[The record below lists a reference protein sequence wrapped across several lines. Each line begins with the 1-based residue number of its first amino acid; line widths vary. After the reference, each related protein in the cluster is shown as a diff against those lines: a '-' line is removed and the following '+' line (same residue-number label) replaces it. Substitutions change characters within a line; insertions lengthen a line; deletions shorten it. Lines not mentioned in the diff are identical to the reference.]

1 MDATRE
7 LDELALRVKQTYY
20 QDGLADLFMG
30 GFMLLFAVFLA
41 AAWEIHTFPTSL
53 STALI
58 ILPPTFSAFALM
70 FLFAYLIEAAKKRW
84 VYPRTGYVKL
94 QHFEESTRRDS
105 LLGLLLILTLLFG
118 PLLVTVVFFGPLGLD
133 ALVCWGVPVSLGL
146 LLGIGPMLVARQ
158 YQLKR
163 YYVFAAL
170 PGIIGLLLPWF
181 ITSMASI
188 YARLFFTLAIELATV
203 GALAALSGL
212 VLFFRFL
219 RRYPVEP
226 VDLQE
231 GDAPSA
237 LL

>member
-1 MDATRE
+1 MDSTQE
-7 LDELALRVKQTYY
+7 LDELALKVKQTYY

-41 AAWEIHTFPTSL
+41 AAWEIQMLPTSL
-53 STALI
+53 STAPV
-58 ILPPTFSAFALM
+58 ILPPIFVSFALM

-94 QHFEESTRRDS
+94 QPVEEATRRDS
-105 LLGLLLILTLLFG
+105 ILGILLILSLLFG
-118 PLLVTVVFFGPLGLD
+118 PLIFTAVFFGPLGLD
-133 ALVCWGVPVSLGL
+133 ALVSWGIPVSVGL
-146 LLGIGPMLVARQ
+146 LLGIGPMVVARK

-163 YYVFAAL
+163 YYIFAVL
-170 PGIIGLLLPWF
+170 PGIIGLVLPWF
-181 ITSMASI
+181 ITSMVSI

-203 GALAALSGL
+203 GFIAALSGL

-219 RRYPVEP
+219 RRYPVQP
-226 VDLQE
+226 VDLKE
-231 GDAPSA
+231 GDVPSA